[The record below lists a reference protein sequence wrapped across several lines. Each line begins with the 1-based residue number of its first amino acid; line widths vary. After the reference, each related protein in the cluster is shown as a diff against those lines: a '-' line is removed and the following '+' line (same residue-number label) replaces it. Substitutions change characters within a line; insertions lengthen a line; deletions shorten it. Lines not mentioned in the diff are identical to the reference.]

1 MDEMAVL
8 EVSRQAVWV
17 MLLVSAPMMVI
28 ALVVGV
34 AIALIQA
41 LTTVQEMTLTFVPKM
56 VAMLVIAIVTLPFM
70 LTTMVEFTHGLFD
83 RIVAGG

>member
-1 MDEMAVL
+1 
-8 EVSRQAVWV
+8 VWV
-17 MLLVSAPMMVI
+17 MLLVSAPMMAV

-34 AIALIQA
+34 VIALVQA

-56 VAMLVIAIVTLPFM
+56 VAMVVVAVLTLPFM
-70 LTTMVEFTHGLFD
+70 VTTMVEFTHALFD